1 MELSRAVPLDP
12 MIISLLPHIRDDT
25 TVYTSLSAQPII
37 DGYEFLG
44 RLRPLDLRKRN
55 GVTVPYKIRGLPK
68 RYGDSDRCKFC
79 QGIM

>member
-25 TVYTSLSAQPII
+25 TVYTSSSARPII

-55 GVTVPYKIRGLPK
+55 GVTVPYKIRGTSEK
-68 RYGDSDRCKFC
+68 VW
-79 QGIM
+79 